1 MPNDQRTGAATG
13 QYERPR
19 QRTSSQNKR
28 GASRGSGGFPL
39 IDLIASAA
47 SSGTLIEMV
56 DLFNR
61 LGLMDIAIKRAKS
74 QLEQADLDELFDAVI
89 AYFRRNPEVLV
100 VSLGALT
107 VATAIAVWLND
118 RREWN
123 GEERRAG

>member
-1 MPNDQRTGAATG
+1 MPNDQRAGAAKG
-13 QYERPR
+13 EYERPR
-19 QRTSSQNKR
+19 QRPSSQNR
-28 GASRGSGGFPL
+28 GGASRGAGGFPL
-39 IDLIASAA
+39 IELIASAA

-74 QLEQADLDELFDAVI
+74 QLERADLDDLFDAVI

-107 VATAIAVWLND
+107 VASAIAVFLNN